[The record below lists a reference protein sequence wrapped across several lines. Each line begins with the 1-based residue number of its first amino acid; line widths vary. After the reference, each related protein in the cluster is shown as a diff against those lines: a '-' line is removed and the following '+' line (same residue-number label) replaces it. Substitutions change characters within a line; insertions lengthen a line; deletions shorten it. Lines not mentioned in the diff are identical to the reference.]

1 MLEGVIDNLG
11 FFVKPQDLTN
21 GMNARARNNV
31 LIIQYCEKRLL
42 KQVVSMNYLV
52 FCSYNTVLQ
61 VRVHSIITLVGA

>member
-1 MLEGVIDNLG
+1 MLEGVIDHLG
-11 FFVKPQDLTN
+11 FFVKLQDLTN
-21 GMNARARNNV
+21 GIDARAPNNV

-42 KQVVSMNYLV
+42 KQVVSMNCLV